1 MGTPPSKPRSNVQRL
16 LAEGFVIDNPDSL
29 PKAYEDVIEGLTPD
43 EVALLIDVTRRLE
56 RAQASAPEQPYKNF
70 IPPL

>member
-1 MGTPPSKPRSNVQRL
+1 MKAPRSNVQRL
-16 LAEGFVIDNPDSL
+16 IEEGFDIKEAASL
-29 PKAYEDVIEGLTPD
+29 PKEYEDVIEGLRPD

-56 RAQASAPEQPYKNF
+56 RAQASVPDQPYENF

>member
-1 MGTPPSKPRSNVQRL
+1 METPQSKPRSNVQRL
-16 LAEGFVIDNPDSL
+16 LAEGFNIKQLDSL
-29 PKAYEDVIEGLTPD
+29 PKEYEDVIEGLRPD

-56 RAQASAPEQPYKNF
+56 RAQASVPEQPYQNF

>member
-1 MGTPPSKPRSNVQRL
+1 METPRSKPRSNVQRL
-16 LAEGFVIDNPDSL
+16 LAEGFTIKDVDSL
-29 PKAYEDVIEGLTPD
+29 PKEYEDVIEGLRPE

-56 RAQASAPEQPYKNF
+56 RAQESVDQPYEYF